1 MAPAFADF
9 LLAIAVRTAIVLIA
23 LTLGLRMLGK
33 REIGDLNVLDVVL
46 LLAVANAVQ
55 NAMTAGKGDLTVGIV
70 SAGSLLAAGRLL
82 SALWQRYPGAEQ
94 RASGAPTV
102 LVSNGNVFRAVLRRE
117 GITGSELMSA

>member
-55 NAMTAGKGDLTVGIV
+55 NAMTAGKGDLTVGMV

-82 SALWQRYPGAEQ
+82 AAIWSRLPRAEE
-94 RASGAPTV
+94 RASGSPTV
-102 LVSNGNVFRAVLRRE
+102 VVSDGHVLRD
-117 GITGSELMSA
+117 